1 MKSFFVYPDSVK
13 PSPAC
18 FVALVTF
25 TVFNSVSGVPNSS
38 YSKWN
43 QVIHWEKTDLELQ
56 KQVQCVIQ
64 GEKKKLF
71 LSVYIF
77 YLPPTVHTNMCAC
90 KYNFGQNFLYTVPWL
105 NRACNPYSRITLGYH
120 EVFEKL
126 LFFKY
131 FLDAAVE
138 FDQFLLQIARILSV
152 TFVPLFLQYGSNDA
166 INYKEMK
173 HCLVF
178 IRPWQCGL
186 CLTKQEIAVP
196 ASVLPSTEQ
205 SRGCYIQAVS
215 GMDQITKAWS

>member
-1 MKSFFVYPDSVK
+1 MLLWLLLLYLILSLEFPTPLTVSETK
-13 PSPAC
+13 PSTGKRQILNC
-18 FVALVTF
+18 KNK
-25 TVFNSVSGVPNSS
+25 FNVLYRG
-38 YSKWN
+38 
-43 QVIHWEKTDLELQ
+43 
-56 KQVQCVIQ
+56 
-64 GEKKKLF
+64 KKKL

-77 YLPPTVHTNMCAC
+77 YLPPTVHTNMYAC

-138 FDQFLLQIARILSV
+138 FDQFLLQIARILSI
-152 TFVPLFLQYGSNDA
+152 TFVPPFLQYGSNDA

-178 IRPWQCGL
+178 IRP
-186 CLTKQEIAVP
+186 
-196 ASVLPSTEQ
+196 
-205 SRGCYIQAVS
+205 
-215 GMDQITKAWS
+215 